1 MAAGEEREVLVRTTL
16 RELIVYLVFLVILC
30 VGKLLSIFFIL
41 FFIHAYLLTD
51 SWHTL
56 VFQ

>member
-30 VGKLLSIFFIL
+30 VGKINVSLETNFVLIL
-41 FFIHAYLLTD
+41 Y
-51 SWHTL
+51 
-56 VFQ
+56 FQ

>member
-30 VGKLLSIFFIL
+30 VGKKRNSV
-41 FFIHAYLLTD
+41 
-51 SWHTL
+51 HTL
-56 VFQ
+56 RYVTCHSLFQ